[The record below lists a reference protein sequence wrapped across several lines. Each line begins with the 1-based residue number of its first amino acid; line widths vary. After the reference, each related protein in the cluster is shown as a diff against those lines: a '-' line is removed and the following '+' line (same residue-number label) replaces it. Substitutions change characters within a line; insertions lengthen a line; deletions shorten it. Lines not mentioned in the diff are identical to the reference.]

1 MTENTL
7 NQHLSDL
14 RETYA
19 AVQRETA
26 ERQRIMESPEY
37 MALQAQMDSLL
48 AGVSDTRDEYEADR
62 DAVLKIVNAEGLT
75 DVPGFVL
82 KTRTKRSVD
91 VYQVLQ
97 AMEGDIDNLM
107 VVASV
112 TQKSLETFIKDNPQ
126 YKRDLRSCIREEG
139 ISVTDIMPA

>member
-1 MTENTL
+1 MNTL
-7 NQHLSDL
+7 QQHLSDL
-14 RETYA
+14 RTTYA
-19 AVQRETA
+19 AVQRETQ
-26 ERQRIMESPEY
+26 ERQKIMESPEY
-37 MALQAQMDSLL
+37 LALQAQMDSLL

-91 VYQVLQ
+91 VYGVLR
-97 AMEGDIDNLM
+97 AMEGDIDNLII
-107 VVASV
+107 VASV
-112 TQKSLETFIKDNPQ
+112 TQKNLETFIKDNPQ

-139 ISVTDIMPA
+139 ISVTDVMPV